1 MQFMKQGEEMQINN
15 MAEYITSF
23 LNIKSDNP
31 YLIDDMFEE
40 LESISDLKAFKDYL
54 KAKVSTEEYKYVQG
68 GYQKFIKA
76 VRAFNENNKPE
87 LTQIQHDKVV
97 GYCEALWNKTLYI
110 FDEVDYRTQTG
121 HELSSDAIGKFINI
135 NFKEKELKVL
145 SCIGKRSKLLAYS
158 KRDRDGLRDKIYAA
172 VTNLTLNK
180 DSSLQIE
187 NKEEV
192 LSLVDLKNK
201 AKIKG
206 KQ

>member
-1 MQFMKQGEEMQINN
+1 MQINN

-76 VRAFNENNKPE
+76 VRAFNEKNKPQ
-87 LTQIQHDKVV
+87 LTEIEHKRVMN
-97 GYCEALWNKTLYI
+97 YCEDLWNKTLYV
-110 FDEVDYRTQTG
+110 FDEVDYRIQTG
-121 HELSSDAIGKFINI
+121 HDLKSDEIGKFINI
-135 NFKEKELKVL
+135 NFDEKELKVL
-145 SCIGKRSKLLAYS
+145 VCIGKRQELLRLSKSNRELLRGS
-158 KRDRDGLRDKIYAA
+158 IYGV
-172 VTNLTLNK
+172 VTKLTLNK
-180 DSSLQIE
+180 NNNLQIE

-192 LSLVDLKNK
+192 YSLVDLRNK

-206 KQ
+206 